1 MSNLKAFLKPLYTEK
16 TVSVVVS
23 DRFVDDDGKPVEFI
37 LKTLSQEQL
46 ATISKRSMREQTIGG
61 RKVQD
66 IDRNAYVN
74 RCLVESCIQPDFKD
88 KELCNAYGTE
98 DPIQLPQKML
108 LGFEYERLGR
118 AFLELN
124 GLNDESPELGEVSKK

>member
-23 DRFVDDDGKPVEFI
+23 DRFVDDDGNPVEFI

>member
-16 TVSVVVS
+16 TVSLVVS

>member
-1 MSNLKAFLKPLYTEK
+1 MGNLKAFLKPLYTEK

>member
-124 GLNDESPELGEVSKK
+124 GLNEESPELGEVSKK

>member
-16 TVSVVVS
+16 TVSLVVS

-46 ATISKRSMREQTIGG
+46 ATINKRSMREQTIGG

>member
-23 DRFVDDDGKPVEFI
+23 DRFVDEDGKPVEFI

>member
-46 ATISKRSMREQTIGG
+46 ATISKRSMKEQTIGG